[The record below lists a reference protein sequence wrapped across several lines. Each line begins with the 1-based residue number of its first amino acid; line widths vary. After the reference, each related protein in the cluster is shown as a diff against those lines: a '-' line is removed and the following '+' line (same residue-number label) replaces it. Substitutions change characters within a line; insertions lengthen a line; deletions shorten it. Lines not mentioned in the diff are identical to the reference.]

1 MTIINRILPELRQA
15 YSEFPGFRLEE
26 DLTWSRSL
34 LSNPPSK
41 NQNMYLRPTV

>member
-26 DLTWSRSL
+26 DLTSL
-34 LSNPPSK
+34 VQSTFKKIRRCTYDQLYDS
-41 NQNMYLRPTV
+41 